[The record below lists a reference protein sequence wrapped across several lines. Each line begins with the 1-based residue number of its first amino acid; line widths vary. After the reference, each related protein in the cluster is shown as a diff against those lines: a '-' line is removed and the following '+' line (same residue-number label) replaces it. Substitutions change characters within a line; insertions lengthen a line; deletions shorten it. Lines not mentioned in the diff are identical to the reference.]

1 MAKYKTIMKKIIFI
15 GFLISLI
22 YSCNSKT
29 NVEEKNK
36 LLVKIQQN
44 EKKLYNDS
52 LMELDVSIADSTVLL
67 YARFANEYSDDSS
80 SAEYLFRAAEICKA
94 LNKGKQSLS
103 YYERVENDYPNFAK
117 MPICIF
123 MQGFVYENLLMNIEK
138 AKENYQRFIEKYPKH
153 PLVKDTKVLIENL
166 GKSPEEL
173 IKSFQEKENINKSQN
188 K

>member
-1 MAKYKTIMKKIIFI
+1 MAKDKTIMKNLLFI
-15 GFLISLI
+15 GFIIIL

-44 EKKLYNDS
+44 EKILYNDS
-52 LMELDVSIADSTVLL
+52 LMNLDISIADSTILL
-67 YARFANEYSDDSS
+67 YSHFANEYSDDTSA
-80 SAEYLFRAAEICKA
+80 AEYLFRAAEISKT

-103 YYERVENDYPNFAK
+103 FYERIENDYPTFAK

-123 MQGFVYENLLMNIEK
+123 MQGFVYENMLMNTEK
-138 AKENYQRFIEKYPKH
+138 AKENYLRFIEKYPTH

-166 GKSPEEL
+166 GKSTEEL
-173 IKSFQEKENINKSQN
+173 IKSFQEKENKNK
-188 K
+188 